1 MNGPDNDDEIV
12 DNQET
17 RATEDVD
24 HAKKLMI
31 EARLR
36 LAADMVQDL
45 AYDLVGL
52 ESSKVVAELIEMS
65 VTLQRLVERREAP

>member
-1 MNGPDNDDEIV
+1 MNGPDNDDEIAE
-12 DNQET
+12 NQEN

-24 HAKKLMI
+24 HAKMLMI